1 MDLFKP
7 CPPYPMIR
15 RCFVLVPALLLALVV
30 AIPGGL
36 AIAAPLQ
43 TLQDEHPRDNA
54 ANRGLS
60 PGHLFQPSALRV
72 ESLRGQIL
80 PRDYT
85 TLATELPARI
95 LQISV
100 SEGGRFK
107 AGDILVRLDC
117 SLQQA
122 QLQKA
127 RAARAAAEKIASVN
141 AKLAE
146 MKSMGN
152 LEVATSVAEA
162 AKAQAEESLWNA
174 TVSKCLLA
182 APFSGRVAEQKAR
195 EHQYLQAGQPIL
207 EILDDSRLEVEFIA
221 PSSWLAW
228 IKPGL
233 GFVLHGDETERDHAA
248 QVLRIGARVDP
259 VSQSIKITGKFVG
272 NTEGLL
278 AGMSGRV
285 VLDRPVKTVPSPA
298 NPTVP

>member
-1 MDLFKP
+1 
-7 CPPYPMIR
+7 MIR